1 MKKLLTL
8 FLFAF
13 SLGAMSQK
21 PMSILDATADKVR
34 KMGDVKIAFTATT
47 FVGSEESGAIHGT
60 MLVSG
65 KKLHLSTEDMKSW
78 YDGKTQWSMLA
89 GSGEV
94 NVTTPTQK
102 EIAAINPYSFISH
115 YKKGYRL
122 SMKKTNL
129 RGKEVYEI
137 HMTATK
143 AQNPAQEIYVDIAAA
158 DHTPL
163 CIRVRQDSEWNRISL
178 LSLQGGMNFPDS
190 DFTFPKEQYPNVE
203 IIDLR

>member
-8 FLFAF
+8 LLLAL
-13 SLGAMSQK
+13 SLLTSAQK
-21 PMSILDATADKVR
+21 PMSILDATADKIR

-47 FVGSEESGAIHGT
+47 FIGSEESGDIHGT

-78 YDGKTQWSMLA
+78 YDGKTQWSMLT

-94 NVTTPTQK
+94 NVTNPTEK
-102 EIAAINPYSFISH
+102 EIAAINPYTFISH

-122 SMKKTNL
+122 TMKKSTL

-143 AQNPAQEIYVDIAAA
+143 SQNPAQEIYVDIAVA
-158 DHTPL
+158 DYTPL
-163 CIRVRQDSEWNRISL
+163 CIRVRQDNEWNRISL
-178 LSLQGGMNFPDS
+178 QSLQGGMNFPSS
-190 DFTFPKEQYPNVE
+190 DFTFPKEEYPDVE